1 MARKKTKDIAA
12 IEVATPTRP
21 AGLINDAPIAY
32 PVAETAVTAL
42 QVYRNP
48 DRRPSE
54 SGPWDAEAD
63 KIAWI
68 DEASGLACIILRQ
81 TDGTLSGYAAVG
93 PDHPVFGFEA
103 EALPVDLATSV
114 HGSIT
119 YARTCEDNRFERQ
132 AHGKPRQE
140 RYTVCHTTY
149 VRTVQEY
156 RTVQTTRNEFE
167 HEDLWWFGFHTN
179 GVGDLVP
186 KPRLGSSPRK
196 GAVYRDQSFVYAN
209 VIELARRLR
218 GMTAR
223 NPDPSPA
230 GSPCLPPPSGGGEV
244 A

>member
-1 MARKKTKDIAA
+1 MARKKTKDTAA

-32 PVAETAVTAL
+32 PVADTSITAL

-54 SGPWDAEAD
+54 GGPWDAEAD

-93 PDHPVFGFEA
+93 PEHPLFGFEA
-103 EALPVDLATSV
+103 DALPVDLASSV

-119 YARTCEDNRFERQ
+119 YARTCEDNRYERR

-149 VRTVQEY
+149 VRRVQEY
-156 RTVQTTRNEFE
+156 RTVQATRDEFA

-186 KPRLGSSPRK
+186 KPGLGSLRRK
-196 GAVYRDQSFVYAN
+196 GGVYRDQAFVYTH
-209 VIELARRLR
+209 VVELARRLG
-218 GMTAR
+218 GMTAGTS
-223 NPDPSPA
+223 DPSSA
-230 GSPCLPPPSGGGEV
+230 GPSLLQPPSSGGEI